1 MTSTGDITGT
11 APATADPPAGAPAD
25 AQPERPE
32 TGYPK
37 HWEADVLASDGRI
50 VHLRPILPSDA
61 DALVRM
67 HESLSDRTRY
77 FRYFGPHPRISPAE
91 LKRFTV
97 VDHRARVALICLVG
111 DEILAVGRYE
121 GLPGDGGP
129 GGTTGT
135 PEPDT
140 AEVAFVTRDDHQGR
154 GLGSIL
160 LEHLAAA
167 ARENGLRR
175 FEAEVLAENH
185 TMVRV
190 FRQAGYQ
197 VSRAFEDGVLHL
209 EFDIDPTEQSVAV
222 RDAREQR
229 AEARS
234 VHNLLHPRSVAVI
247 GASVDPT
254 KIGNAVFGNLLRAN
268 FSGPVYP
275 VNPDARSV
283 RGVRAYGSVTDIPDE
298 VDLAVVAVP
307 AEDIDQ
313 VMDSCREKGVA
324 ALLVLSSGFADVGR
338 DGTAA
343 QRRLV
348 TEARAHGMRVIGPNA
363 LGVANTDPAVRLNA
377 TLAPDVPGRGRA
389 GFFAQSGALGIA
401 ILAAAKERGLGLSTF
416 VSAGNRAD
424 VSGNDLLQY
433 WQTDPGTDLV
443 LLYLETFGNPRKF
456 GRLASR
462 LARTKPVIAVK
473 SGRHTGADAAIAA
486 GATPI
491 DDAGV
496 KVLFEQAGVIRVDT
510 LSELFDTALLL
521 SYQPLPRGSRV
532 AVVGNSTALGALVS
546 DALLDEGLELA
557 AVPADVGA
565 DATPEQFAAAVRA
578 ALVDTA
584 GTDDTDA
591 AIGTAAGADPG
602 SGAGDEA
609 AGVATAPPKPT
620 APPEPAAVDDGSV
633 PPRTD
638 PDSSTPPAA
647 DALIAVFVPPV
658 ATPGAA
664 YARALRTAVAGL
676 AKPVAAV
683 FLAAEGV
690 PDELAVVGP
699 HGVPGPG
706 SIPSYPS
713 PERAVAALAKVQRYA
728 RWRAQPVGEFVR
740 PPGIDTDRARQLVAS
755 VGAGERHILSDV
767 AAQELLTCY
776 GIPVTEYRLVEGV
789 EAALAAALE
798 LGYPVAVKAVG
809 DRWHHRADL
818 VGVRL
823 DIVTETGVRRAHAE
837 LSRLTGEDSLYVQRM
852 APKGMSCVLE
862 VTDDPSFGSLLS
874 FGLSGMATELLGDRA
889 FRAVPV
895 SDADAAA
902 LVRAPR
908 AAPLLTGYRG
918 SEPVRLEALEDL
930 VLRLGRMA
938 EDLPELRALSLDPV
952 LASAAGAFVT
962 GTRVVLGP
970 RPTRADSGPRRLR

>member
-1 MTSTGDITGT
+1 MTSTGAEQDRVDTGPGD
-11 APATADPPAGAPAD
+11 PA
-25 AQPERPE
+25 RP
-32 TGYPK
+32 YPS

-50 VHLRPILPSDA
+50 VHLRPILPTDA

-91 LKRFTV
+91 LERFTV
-97 VDHRARVALICLVG
+97 VDHRARVALICLIG
-111 DEILAVGRYE
+111 DEIIAVGRYE

-140 AEVAFVTRDDHQGR
+140 AEVAFVARDDHQGR

-209 EFDIDPTEQSVAV
+209 EFDIDPTDQSVAV

-254 KIGNAVFGNLLRAN
+254 RIGHAVFSNLLRAN
-268 FSGPVYP
+268 FSGPVFP
-275 VNPDARSV
+275 VLPDARSV
-283 RGVRAYGSVTDIPDE
+283 RGVRAYRSVTEIPDE

-313 VMDSCREKGVA
+313 VMNSCRAKGVA
-324 ALLVLSSGFADVGR
+324 ALLVLSSGFADAGV
-338 DGTAA
+338 DGTVA

-363 LGVANTDPAVRLNA
+363 LGVANTDPDVRLNA
-377 TLAPDVPGRGRA
+377 TLAPDVPGRGRV

-462 LARTKPVIAVK
+462 LARTKPIIAVK
-473 SGRHTGADAAIAA
+473 SGRHTAPDAAIAA
-486 GATPI
+486 GLAPI
-491 DDAGV
+491 DDAAV

-521 SYQPLPRGSRV
+521 SHQPLPAGPRV
-532 AVVGNSTALGALVS
+532 AVVSNSTALGVLVS

-557 AVPADVGA
+557 AGPTDVGA
-565 DATPEQFAAAVRA
+565 DATPERFAAAVRTALADDAGPAPATA
-578 ALVDTA
+578 ALPVD
-584 GTDDTDA
+584 
-591 AIGTAAGADPG
+591 P
-602 SGAGDEA
+602 
-609 AGVATAPPKPT
+609 
-620 APPEPAAVDDGSV
+620 
-633 PPRTD
+633 
-638 PDSSTPPAA
+638 PPAEPPPA
-647 DALIAVFVPPV
+647 DALVAVFVPPV

-664 YARALRTAVAGL
+664 YARALRTAVEGV
-676 AKPVAAV
+676 AKPVVAV

-690 PDELAVVGP
+690 PAELAV
-699 HGVPGPG
+699 PGPDGSPARG

-713 PERAVAALAKVQRYA
+713 PERAAAALAKVQRYA
-728 RWRAQPVGEFVR
+728 RWRAQPIGEFPS
-740 PPGIDTDRARQLVAS
+740 PPGIDTERARRLVTRI
-755 VGAGERHILSDV
+755 GAAQRRTLSD
-767 AAQELLTCY
+767 AEALELLACY
-776 GIPVTEYRLVEGV
+776 AIPVTEYRLVDGV

-823 DIVTETGVRRAHAE
+823 DIVTETGIRRAHAE
-837 LSRLTGEDSLYVQRM
+837 LSRLTGQDALYVQRM

-889 FRAVPV
+889 FRAVPI
-895 SDADAAA
+895 SDTDAAA
-902 LVRAPR
+902 LVRSPR

-918 SEPVRLEALEDL
+918 SEPVRLDALEDL

-952 LASAAGAFVT
+952 LASAAGAYVT

-970 RPTRADSGPRRLR
+970 PPTRADSGPRRLR